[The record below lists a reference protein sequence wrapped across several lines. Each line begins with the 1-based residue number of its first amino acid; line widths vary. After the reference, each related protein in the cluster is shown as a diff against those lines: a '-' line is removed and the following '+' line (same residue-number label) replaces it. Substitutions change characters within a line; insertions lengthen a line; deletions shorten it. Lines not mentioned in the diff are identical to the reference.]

1 MKKPQRK
8 TRWFQRFRWP
18 FRRLNTRTKLSL
30 VMALSV
36 FTLVLFA
43 QLCNLLPDRNR
54 PIMNSRQ
61 QQTQTLALTGTA
73 MSLTRNLQADFE
85 QLLEQAVESDEQ
97 LLSAG
102 LRSINGVLLI
112 QTADHETHW
121 TIPENGKSNDEFM
134 FVPIYRGSR
143 EYAQLE
149 LRFTSLTN
157 VPALLN
163 SPAVKLAGVMF
174 VATFLIFNLILYRTL
189 KQLDPRGAV
198 PQHVREAFDHMAEG
212 LIIMDRHG
220 AIMMANSKFG
230 GLVGIEPENL
240 TGQNCSTF
248 PWLETEELP
257 WETAVRM
264 QTSVSNL
271 TLQIVDQE
279 EVLRT
284 FSVSAAPVFAGNR
297 TCRGVMV
304 TFDDITSLEEHKL
317 ELIEARK
324 AADAANEAKSNFL
337 SRMSHEIRTPMNAII
352 GYADILR
359 QGVQNPTDQ
368 KQYLSTIHSSGEHL
382 LTLINDIL
390 DLSKIEAGQM
400 TLEKRPFSIAN
411 LLTQVLAT
419 LKLKTDQKNL
429 ELTLKIEGSIPA
441 QVVNDETR
449 LRQVLINIIGN
460 AVKFTKQGGIMV
472 AARMTSCG
480 KLLQFDIAD
489 TGVGIPQDALAT
501 IFKPFSQADDSVT
514 RKFGGTGL
522 GLAICRELS
531 ESMGGSISVKSEEG
545 VGTVFSFTIDPGVL
559 NEQTQWIDDQT
570 CKQVVV
576 SEKAQPLNHNRFK
589 QRHILLVDDGHTNR
603 KLAGL
608 ILSRLGLT
616 YEEACNGKEAI
627 EKIAVDHFDVVLM
640 DISMPVMD
648 GLTAAGLLRKH
659 GITTPMVALT
669 ALASPEERQRC
680 LDGGFTDFL
689 PKPIRTEKLIEI
701 LQQFIPL
708 DETAAQDE
716 VSKTANEHSIE
727 LREPASEEILDE
739 DDYLVLPERV
749 QSTLGMDE
757 ALKDIVIEYVDRLRA
772 RIGEFAET
780 WQAGDLSKLQELA
793 HWLAGSASTV
803 GFEEFVKP
811 AKELEH
817 SDGSDPQRIEQ
828 LIQFLNDLTGRIEA
842 PAEVTAN

>member
-1 MKKPQRK
+1 MK
-8 TRWFQRFRWP
+8 TRKPERSWSRHLRWP
-18 FRRLNTRTKLSL
+18 FKQLNTRTKLSL
-30 VMALSV
+30 VMAISV

-43 QLCNLLPDRNR
+43 QLCNLIPDRNKT
-54 PIMNSRQ
+54 IMHARE
-61 QQTQTLALTGTA
+61 QQTHTLALTGTA
-73 MSLTRNLQADFE
+73 MSLNRNLQSEYAE
-85 QLLEQAVESDEQ
+85 VLEHAVKSDEQ
-97 LLSAG
+97 LLSAA
-102 LRSINGVLLI
+102 LRNLDGEMIA
-112 QTADHETHW
+112 QTEGHDAHW
-121 TIPENGKSNDEFM
+121 KLPENGKSNDEFM
-134 FVPIYRGSR
+134 FVPIFRGPK
-143 EYAQLE
+143 EIAQLE
-149 LRFTSLTN
+149 LRFQSLTD
-157 VPALLN
+157 VPALLT
-163 SPAVKLAGVMF
+163 SPTVKLAAVMLFASF
-174 VATFLIFNLILYRTL
+174 VIFNLILYRTL

-198 PQHVREAFDHMAEG
+198 PHHVREAFDHMAEG

-230 GLVGIEPENL
+230 RLVGIEPEDL
-240 TGQNCSTF
+240 TGQNCSQF
-248 PWLETEELP
+248 PWLESEELP
-257 WETAVRM
+257 WEIAVRM
-264 QTSVSNL
+264 QASVSNL
-271 TLQIVDQE
+271 TLQIVDQQ

-284 FSVSAAPVFAGNR
+284 FSVSAAPVFSGSR
-297 TCRGVMV
+297 SCRGVMV

-359 QGVQNPTDQ
+359 QGVQNPADQ
-368 KQYLSTIHSSGEHL
+368 RQYLSTIHSSGEHL

-411 LLTQVLAT
+411 LLTQVIST

-429 ELTLKIEGSIPA
+429 ELSLKIEGSIPA

-460 AVKFTKQGGIMV
+460 AVKFTKRGGVMV
-472 AARMTSCG
+472 VARMADG
-480 KLLQFDIAD
+480 GQLLQFDIAD
-489 TGVGIPQDALAT
+489 SGVGIPENALEA

-531 ESMGGSISVKSEEG
+531 ESMGGSIHVKSQEG
-545 VGTVFSFTIDPGVL
+545 VGTVFSFTINPGEINNQTKWISNQDCNAIDTV
-559 NEQTQWIDDQT
+559 EQ
-570 CKQVVV
+570 
-576 SEKAQPLNHNRFK
+576 SQPLNTNRFE
-589 QRHILLVDDGHTNR
+589 QRHILLVDDGDTNR

-608 ILSRLGLT
+608 ILNRLGLT

-627 EKIAVDHFDVVLM
+627 EKVAAKDFDVVLM

-648 GLTAAGLLRKH
+648 GLTAAGLLRQH
-659 GITTPMVALT
+659 GVTTPLIALT

-689 PKPIRTEKLIEI
+689 PKPVRSEKLVEI
-701 LQQFIPL
+701 LKQFIPL
-708 DETAAQDE
+708 LPRSNE
-716 VSKTANEHSIE
+716 ANTNGQMPS
-727 LREPASEEILDE
+727 PTTPVQNSSTSS
-739 DDYLVLPERV
+739 DDLVLPERLH
-749 QSTLGMDE
+749 SSLEMDD
-757 ALKDIVIEYVDRLRA
+757 ALRNIVIEYVQRLRS
-772 RIGEFAET
+772 RIGEFDQA
-780 WQAGDLSKLQELA
+780 WQAGEISKLQELA

-817 SDGSDPQRIEQ
+817 SDGTNRPRIEQ
-828 LIQFLNDLTGRIEA
+828 LIRFINELTDRIE
-842 PAEVTAN
+842 VTEHATT

>member
-1 MKKPQRK
+1 MKSRK
-8 TRWFQRFRWP
+8 TNKTWHQRLRWP
-18 FRRLNTRTKLSL
+18 IKQLNTRTKLSI

-43 QLCNLLPDRNR
+43 QLCNLLPDRNK
-54 PIMNSRQ
+54 PIMNARQ
-61 QQTQTLALTGTA
+61 QQTQTLALTGSA
-73 MSLTRNLQADFE
+73 MTLTKNLQSEFH
-85 QLLEQAVESDEQ
+85 QVLEQAVEADEQ

-102 LRSINGVLLI
+102 LRSLNGDLLV
-112 QTADHETHW
+112 QTEGHDGHW
-121 TIPENGKSNDEFM
+121 STPENGKSNDEFM
-134 FVPIYRGSR
+134 FVPIYRGAN
-143 EYAQLE
+143 EFAQLE
-149 LRFTSLTN
+149 LRFDSLTDI
-157 VPALLN
+157 PALLN
-163 SPAVKLAGVMF
+163 SPAVKLAAIMF
-174 VATFLIFNLILYRTL
+174 IASFVVFNLILYRTL

-198 PQHVREAFDHMAEG
+198 PHHVREAFDQMAEG

-240 TGQNCSTF
+240 TGQNCSQF

-257 WETAVRM
+257 WEIAVRM
-264 QTSVSNL
+264 QASVSNL
-271 TLQIVDQE
+271 TLQIRDQQ

-284 FSVSAAPVFAGNR
+284 FSVSAAPVFSGSR
-297 TCRGVMV
+297 SCRGVMV

-359 QGVQNPTDQ
+359 QGVDNPTDQ

-400 TLEKRPFSIAN
+400 TLEKRPFPIAS
-411 LLTQVLAT
+411 LLTQVIST

-429 ELTLKIEGSIPA
+429 ELALKIEGSIPA
-441 QVVNDETR
+441 KIINDETR

-460 AVKFTKQGGIMV
+460 AVKFTKKGGVMV
-472 AARMTSCG
+472 VARMADCG
-480 KLLQFDIAD
+480 RLLQFDIAD
-489 TGVGIPQDALAT
+489 TGVGIPQNALEA

-531 ESMGGSISVKSEEG
+531 ETMGGNICVKSQEG
-545 VGTVFSFTIDPGVL
+545 VGTIFSFSIDPGEL
-559 NEQTQWIDDQT
+559 NDQTQWISNQD
-570 CKQVVV
+570 CEQVETIEQ
-576 SEKAQPLNHNRFK
+576 SQPLNTNQFE
-589 QRHILLVDDGHTNR
+589 QRHILLVDDGTTNR

-608 ILSRLGLT
+608 ILNRLGLT

-627 EKIAVDHFDVVLM
+627 EKLVAKDFDVVLM

-648 GLTAAGLLRKH
+648 GLTAAGLLREQ

-689 PKPIRTEKLIEI
+689 PKPIRTEKLVEI
-701 LQQFIPL
+701 LKQFIPL
-708 DETAAQDE
+708 SETADTSDSNGQWVEATQE
-716 VSKTANEHSIE
+716 SGPHST
-727 LREPASEEILDE
+727 DTG
-739 DDYLVLPERV
+739 DLVLPERI
-749 QSTLGMDE
+749 QSSLALDE
-757 ALKDIVIEYVDRLRA
+757 SLRAIVVEYVQRLNS
-772 RIGEFAET
+772 RIGEFDVVWE
-780 WQAGDLSKLQELA
+780 AGDITKLQEHA

-803 GFEEFVKP
+803 GFDAFVKP

-817 SDGSDPQRIEQ
+817 SDGSDPRRIEQ
-828 LIQFLNDLTGRIEA
+828 LIQFLHKLTDRIDIGQEA
-842 PAEVTAN
+842 PAI